1 MQSRHN
7 PTPEQEAEWESQ
19 RSQFYQ
25 RWRNNLLEKCAM
37 FVEQSP
43 NAYDRGIRIKH
54 VRNNM
59 GKNADAF
66 MTDLANLIY
75 ERRSKGL

>member
-1 MQSRHN
+1 
-7 PTPEQEAEWESQ
+7 
-19 RSQFYQ
+19 
-25 RWRNNLLEKCAM
+25 M